1 MEHVHPSIHPSRH
14 TAVLVD
20 TGPQAQE
27 LMHFLSQSLAQSCP
41 QTQEVS
47 FDYVMDLHLDHLL
60 KEWVRTWSRWSILI
74 HALIYLLFIHM
85 IRNTRLEPQVQ
96 PQSILSLNGTSGG
109 YTWHLP
115 SRVFG
120 TTWLRSLY
128 LVESTLAEKT
138 IHNLEQE
145 EWGLPQLYTHR
156 LDTYKS
162 LLIRVY
168 MPMIC
173 SYTKP
178 NLSMLFF

>member
-1 MEHVHPSIHPSRH
+1 MYPFLQSVCRHMLLRAQHMEHVHPSIHPSRH

-85 IRNTRLEPQVQ
+85 IRNTHLEPQVQ
-96 PQSILSLNGTSGG
+96 PQLILSLNGTSGG

-128 LVESTLAEKT
+128 LVESTLAEKK
-138 IHNLEQE
+138 HSQ
-145 EWGLPQLYTHR
+145 
-156 LDTYKS
+156 S
-162 LLIRVY
+162 
-168 MPMIC
+168 
-173 SYTKP
+173 
-178 NLSMLFF
+178 